1 MNHTNDYTCKK
12 TQNDFDNPIRLFN
25 LIIIQTLKV
34 IED

>member
-1 MNHTNDYTCKK
+1 MITHVKK